1 MVGYLPAGLKP
12 QHVESSRLFG
22 REVGEGR
29 VCDVVGL
36 KVELVQGGEQLG
48 DGTDTLVRHVDAV
61 CQGETDEARV
71 EAGPES
77 LLRDLVTAVDLQ
89 RVERLEELH
98 ESLQASVRE
107 VTAPQAEGVDVLGPV
122 GTVLNEVKHVAV
134 VGI

>member
-1 MVGYLPAGLKP
+1 MVGDFPTGLHP
-12 QHVESSRLFG
+12 QDVECSRLFG
-22 REVGEGR
+22 AEVGEGR

-36 KVELVQGGEQLG
+36 QVELVQGGEQLG

-61 CQGETDEARV
+61 GQGETDEARV

>member
-29 VCDVVGL
+29 VCDMVGL

-61 CQGETDEARV
+61 GQGETDEAGV

-98 ESLQASVRE
+98 
-107 VTAPQAEGVDVLGPV
+107 
-122 GTVLNEVKHVAV
+122 
-134 VGI
+134 

>member
-29 VCDVVGL
+29 VSDVVGL
-36 KVELVQGGEQLG
+36 QVELVQSGEQLG
-48 DGTDTLVRHVDAV
+48 DGTDTLVRHVVAV
-61 CQGETDEARV
+61 GQGETDEARV

-77 LLRDLVTAVDLQ
+77 LLRDLVTAIDLQ

-98 ESLQASVRE
+98 ESLQSSVRE

>member
-1 MVGYLPAGLKP
+1 MVGL
-12 QHVESSRLFG
+12 E
-22 REVGEGR
+22 
-29 VCDVVGL
+29 
-36 KVELVQGGEQLG
+36 VELVEGGEELG
-48 DGTDTLVRHVDAV
+48 DGADTLVSHVDTVSQA
-61 CQGETDEARV
+61 QADQARM
-71 EAGPES
+71 EAGPET
-77 LLRDLVTAVDLQ
+77 LLGDLVTAVDLQ